1 MIITRIY
8 ENILIV
14 LTKVKAI
21 YDFALIF
28 LSPILL
34 INNYI
39 MMNQIKKLT
48 RN

>member
-14 LTKVKAI
+14 LTKAKAI

-39 MMNQIKKLT
+39 MMNQIKKLS
-48 RN
+48 RH

>member
-39 MMNQIKKLT
+39 MMKQIKKLSKD
-48 RN
+48 

>member
-34 INNYI
+34 INNYT